1 MIELPGNVII
11 RYGISALRE
20 AEKFYFTLLW
30 DSGNLKRINSLV
42 KKKQDK
48 GNRSIPDHR

>member
-20 AEKFYFTLLW
+20 AEKFYFTTVGFWQSQEDQQL
-30 DSGNLKRINSLV
+30 SE
-42 KKKQDK
+42 KKQDK